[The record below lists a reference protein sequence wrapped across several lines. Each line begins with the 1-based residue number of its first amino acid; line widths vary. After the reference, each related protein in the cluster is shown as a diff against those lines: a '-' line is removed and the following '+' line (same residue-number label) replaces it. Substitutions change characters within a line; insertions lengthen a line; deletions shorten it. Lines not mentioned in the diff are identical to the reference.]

1 MIIIPP
7 IPITDANLVSSNII
21 EDMPRGTSAVSY
33 NAWSSTASY
42 TTGNTVCHIFTDGLT
57 LDFGGGLQRV
67 ETKGGPFF
75 AVYTAKNNNLN
86 KEPSKSTSFGGSGY
100 PGYYSWTC
108 GQYAP
113 AWNSAKTY
121 SPGTVVGRIS
131 GGTGAFYMALQTHSN
146 QDPAT
151 ATTYWRQT
159 TTDSYE
165 TWNSGTTYAIDAQV
179 VVFTGQVASVFKSLQ
194 NSNTNKNPAT
204 ETSWW
209 AYLGDTFKIWA
220 SGTTYAAGDIVIDL
234 RTHHEYE
241 SVQGSNS
248 NHDPTT
254 DAGSWWLDRGASN
267 RWRMFDTIN
276 SSATAYAEEIDTT
289 VQMTGFVDTLAL
301 TGLIA
306 TEVQVICTA
315 GGVDVYDVTFD
326 LTDPSQI
333 TNWRKYWFDP
343 LRYKAAVLITDL
355 PTYANMLV
363 RVIITMPGG
372 LAQVGAYY
380 IGMGREIGATVYGA
394 SSGLIDY
401 SRKETNEYGDET
413 TLVRRG
419 STKTGQFKV
428 IVAKEDHDSV
438 FNDLDELRGT
448 VAVYIGSGDYGST
461 WLPGFYRGVEAVISQ
476 PQHSEYNLDLESVA

>member
-33 NAWSSTASY
+33 NAWSPTTSY
-42 TTGNTVCHIFTDGLT
+42 TTGNTVCHIFTDGMT
-57 LDFGGGLQRV
+57 LDFGGGLQQV
-67 ETKGGPFF
+67 SSKGGPFF

-86 KEPSKSTSFGGSGY
+86 KEPSKSTSGGFGL

-113 AWNSAKTY
+113 AWDASKTY
-121 SPGTVVGRIS
+121 AAGAVVGRIS
-131 GGTGAFYMALQTHSN
+131 GGTGAFYMALQSHSN

-165 TWNSGTTYAIDAQV
+165 TWNSGSTYAVNDQV

-220 SGTTYAAGDIVIDL
+220 SGTTYAQGDIVIDL

-254 DAGSWWLDRGASN
+254 DNGSWWIDRGATN
-267 RWRMFDTIN
+267 RWRMFDTVN

-301 TGLIA
+301 TGLVA
-306 TEVQVICTA
+306 TQVQVICTA

-343 LRYKAAVLITDL
+343 LRYQAELLVTDL

-363 RVIITMPGG
+363 RVIVSMPGG
-372 LAQVGAYY
+372 TAQIGGYS
-380 IGMGREIGATVYGA
+380 IGMGREIGGAVYGA
-394 SSGLIDY
+394 SSGIIDY
-401 SRKETNEYGDET
+401 SRKEADDFGNYS
-413 TLVRRG
+413 LVQR
-419 STKTGQFKV
+419 SYSKTGQFRV
-428 IVAKEDHDSV
+428 TVAKEDHDSV
-438 FNDLDELRGT
+438 FNDLARLRAT
-448 VAVYIGSGDYGST
+448 PAVYIGSGEYAST
-461 WLPGFYRGVEAVISQ
+461 WILGFYRSMDAVIEQ
-476 PQHSEYNLDLESVA
+476 PKHSTYNLEIEGLT